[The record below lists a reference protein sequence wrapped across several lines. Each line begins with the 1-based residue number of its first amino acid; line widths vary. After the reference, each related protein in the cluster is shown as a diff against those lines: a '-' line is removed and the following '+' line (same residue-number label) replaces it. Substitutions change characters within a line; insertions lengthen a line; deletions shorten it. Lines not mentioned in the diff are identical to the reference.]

1 MKIFVKYFATLI
13 ITSLTLTSVFA
24 QGYKV
29 GDEATDFKLKN
40 IDGKMVSLSD
50 YKDAKGFIVIF
61 TCNHCPYAIAY
72 EDRIIALDKKY
83 KSLGYPVIAINPN
96 DPEVQPQDSFE
107 LMKERAKSKGFTYP
121 YLIDEGQKIYPQY
134 GAQKTPHVYI
144 LKKEGKKNIVKYI
157 GAIDNNYKNANDAD
171 QKYAENALD
180 ALPCCDYFLG
190 GVFTGGGSEKCGGR
204 FRGERK
210 GKRLGIE
217 IRRRGR
223 RPARGLD

>member
-1 MKIFVKYFATLI
+1 MKTFVKYLATLI
-13 ITSLTLTSVFA
+13 ITSFALTSAFA

-40 IDGKMVSLSD
+40 IDDKMISLSD
-50 YKDAKGFIVIF
+50 FKDAKGFIVIF

-72 EDRIIALDKKY
+72 EERIIALDKKY
-83 KSLGYPVIAINPN
+83 KALGYPVIAINPN

-107 LMKERAKSKGFTYP
+107 LMKQRAKSKGFTYP

-144 LKKEGKKNIVKYI
+144 LKKDGKKNIVKYI

-171 QKYAENALD
+171 QKYVESALD
-180 ALPCCDYFLG
+180 ALL
-190 GVFTGGGSEKCGGR
+190 
-204 FRGERK
+204 K
-210 GKRLGIE
+210 GQEPEVKSTVAIGCTIKTR
-217 IRRRGR
+217 
-223 RPARGLD
+223 

>member
-1 MKIFVKYFATLI
+1 MKTFVKYLATLI
-13 ITSLTLTSVFA
+13 ITSLALTSAFA

-40 IDGKMVSLSD
+40 IDGKMVSLGD

-61 TCNHCPYAIAY
+61 TCNHCPYAVAY

-83 KSLGYPVIAINPN
+83 KALGYPVIAINPN

-107 LMKERAKSKGFTYP
+107 LMKERAKSKGFTFP
-121 YLIDEGQKIYPQY
+121 YLIDEGQKIYPKY
-134 GAQKTPHVYI
+134 GAQRTPHVYI

-171 QKYAENALD
+171 QKYVENALD
-180 ALPCCDYFLG
+180 ALL
-190 GVFTGGGSEKCGGR
+190 
-204 FRGERK
+204 K
-210 GKRLGIE
+210 GQEPEVKSTVAIGCTIKTK
-217 IRRRGR
+217 
-223 RPARGLD
+223 